1 MPPLPHSVNA
11 ASPIPPC
18 PAALNPESGA
28 HPSFEPFSNFREKM
42 PVRPRNGTPSPR
54 SSGHFWAQ
62 LAISAI
68 SAPNWQLFL
77 AISTLNWHLLREIQ
91 KNGGQSALQHRKGPR
106 RGRKAMGIRKD
117 ARSRGAEANI
127 RKLRRKKYPV
137 NSFPVG
143 NISGL
148 CWISVGKL
156 RGRAASGA
164 FFMPGARNR
173 RADPWQEIRSQ

>member
-18 PAALNPESGA
+18 PADQSPESGA

-42 PVRPRNGTPSPR
+42 PVRPRNGTKPPR

-77 AISTLNWHLLREIQ
+77 AISTLNWHLLQEIQ
-91 KNGGQSALQHRKGPR
+91 KKMEDKALSNTGKARDAGGKPWEFGKTREAVGLKQHKKATAEEIPCKSVSCWKHFGAMLDKRWEVAR
-106 RGRKAMGIRKD
+106 ARGFGRFFY
-117 ARSRGAEANI
+117 ARS
-127 RKLRRKKYPV
+127 PQQ
-137 NSFPVG
+137 
-143 NISGL
+143 
-148 CWISVGKL
+148 
-156 RGRAASGA
+156 
-164 FFMPGARNR
+164 AR
-173 RADPWQEIRSQ
+173 